1 MHTVA
6 VCYNCSRAVCGVP
19 APYVVRRRRSGPLKS
34 APPAQKCAVFCAVPA
49 HSAPPHHIGVGTPH
63 SGCPFLHDAVDGRA
77 CQYPDECEIGLAV
90 GG

>member
-34 APPAQKCAVFCAVPA
+34 APPAQ
-49 HSAPPHHIGVGTPH
+49 SAPAAGAEYAGAGAKVRRRRREERRVTSEPV
-63 SGCPFLHDAVDGRA
+63 
-77 CQYPDECEIGLAV
+77 
-90 GG
+90 